1 MEPKMLIDVAAELR
15 VRALTSGGA
24 DHGDLAFLA
33 SEYERLALE
42 LERDGQQSFVPIILP
57 K

>member
-1 MEPKMLIDVAAELR
+1 MLMDIAAELR
-15 VRALTSGGA
+15 MRALMSDGP

-33 SEYERLALE
+33 NEYERLALE
-42 LERDGQQSFVPIILP
+42 LERDGQQSSVPITLP

>member
-1 MEPKMLIDVAAELR
+1 MDPKMLMDIAAELR
-15 VRALTSGGA
+15 MRALMSDGL

-33 SEYERLALE
+33 NEYERLALE
-42 LERDGQQSFVPIILP
+42 LERDGQQSSVPITLP